1 MAHSHSLQDGVLE
14 SLRRDGIPVSI
25 FLLNG
30 IKLQGRIDSFDQFV
44 VSLKNIT
51 TQAVYKHTIC
61 TVVPTR
67 RVSVAADDG
76 LKAAHRD
83 PGGAKRNFE
92 TRAKKINGAE
102 RHITQ

>member
-67 RVSVAADDG
+67 RFSLPADDD
-76 LKAAHRD
+76 LK
-83 PGGAKRNFE
+83 GA
-92 TRAKKINGAE
+92 
-102 RHITQ
+102 Q